1 MRQPASQWVNC
12 LALVFGGIAL
22 FLPVLGPYFSY
33 MFLNF
38 LVFGAILGF
47 LWPER
52 SWQWGLW
59 LAIPAFVLGLSTVVQ
74 NQGLGVLPA
83 MLLLV
88 AQAVIA
94 GALTGWLGSKFSP
107 RRLPLTD
114 FR

>member
-12 LALVFGGIAL
+12 LALIFGGIAL
-22 FLPVLGPYFSY
+22 FLPIFGFRFSY
-33 MFLNF
+33 LFINF

-52 SWQWGLW
+52 GWQWGLW
-59 LAIPAFVLGLSTVVQ
+59 LAIPSLVMGLTTIVQ
-74 NQGLGVLPA
+74 NQALETVPIVLS
-83 MLLLV
+83 V
-88 AQAVIA
+88 IAQAFIA
-94 GALTGWLGSKFSP
+94 GAVTGWLGSKISP

>member
-12 LALVFGGIAL
+12 LALIFGGIAL
-22 FLPVLGPYFSY
+22 FLPIFGPRFSY
-33 MFLNF
+33 MFINF

-47 LWPER
+47 VWPER
-52 SWQWGLW
+52 GWQWGVW
-59 LAIPAFVLGLSTVVQ
+59 LAIPALVLGVSTIVQ
-74 NQGLGVLPA
+74 NQSPDAIPGVLT
-83 MLLLV
+83 LI

-94 GALTGWLGSKFSP
+94 GALTGWLGSKLSP

>member
-22 FLPVLGPYFSY
+22 FLPVFGPSFSY

-38 LVFGAILGF
+38 LLFGAILGF

-52 SWQWGLW
+52 GWYWGLW
-59 LAIPAFVLGLSTVVQ
+59 LAIPAVVIAISTFVQTQ
-74 NQGLGVLPA
+74 ALGVVPPFAGLI
-83 MLLLV
+83 

-94 GALTGWLGSKFSP
+94 GALTGWLGSRLSP
-107 RRLPLTD
+107 RRLPLTN

>member
-22 FLPVLGPYFSY
+22 LLPVFGPRFSHL
-33 MFLNF
+33 FFNF

-47 LWPER
+47 FWPER
-52 SWQWGLW
+52 GWQWGLW
-59 LAIPAFVLGLSTVVQ
+59 LAIPALVLGLSSIVQ
-74 NQGLGVLPA
+74 SQGIGALPDII
-83 MLLLV
+83 MLSG
-88 AQAVIA
+88 QAVIA

-107 RRLPLTD
+107 RRLPFTD